1 MYFTWDLTQSQQ
13 SERCLYISYLEKEYD
28 QAHLISIY
36 SSNKKSHLLLY
47 SLVGPGPN
55 IFFSCPE
62 LWGIVGE
69 AAGLPLDMVC
79 SQNVKNV
86 LNLPRSG
93 LLIVIGQFLPV
104 KIAGTEYSPDGE
116 ELANKN
122 KVGIVWDLV

>member
-1 MYFTWDLTQSQQ
+1 M
-13 SERCLYISYLEKEYD
+13 
-28 QAHLISIY
+28 
-36 SSNKKSHLLLY
+36 
-47 SLVGPGPN
+47 
-55 IFFSCPE
+55 
-62 LWGIVGE
+62 GE

-104 KIAGTEYSPDGE
+104 EIAGTEYSPDGE

-122 KVGIVWDLV
+122 KVRIF